1 MLVEPLVEAEVN
13 VPGVMAI
20 LVAPAAAQLSVLV
33 VPELMLDGL
42 ATKDAIVGKVPFSED
57 ELDEIPEPQL
67 ARPTQANRMRAREQS
82 VSPEEARLQGVS
94 LFLLSEL
101 GTSIDALLVAVG
113 YTSLVIAIGVS
124 YWPQVQ
130 NKFPGL
136 GW

>member
-1 MLVEPLVEAEVN
+1 MLVEPLVEVEVN

-20 LVAPAAAQLSVLV
+20 LVAPAAAQLNVLV

-42 ATKDAIVGKVPFSED
+42 ATKDAIAGRVPFPED

-67 ARPTQANRMRAREQS
+67 ARPTQANRMRAREQC
-82 VSPEEARLQGVS
+82 VSAEQARFHGVS
-94 LFLLSEL
+94 LFLLGEL
-101 GTSIDALLVAVG
+101 GEPIDARFVAVG